1 MEKKQLVFF
10 TEYIPGRDLKCKQ
23 CALRSLSHDQVDA
36 RQLSLHVGI
45 RYDNLRGEERRGE
58 GRGREESEGGGSR
71 GEGRGEGEGRGGDE
85 KMS

>member
-45 RYDNLRGEERRGE
+45 RYDNLRGEERGGE
-58 GRGREESEGGGSR
+58 GRRAKEGGA
-71 GEGRGEGEGRGGDE
+71 EGRGEGEGRGGDE
-85 KMS
+85 KVS